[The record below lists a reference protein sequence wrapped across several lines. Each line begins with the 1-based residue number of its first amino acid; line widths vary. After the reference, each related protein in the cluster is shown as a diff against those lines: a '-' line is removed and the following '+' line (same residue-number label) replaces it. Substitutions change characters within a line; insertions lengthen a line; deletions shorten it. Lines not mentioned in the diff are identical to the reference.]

1 MFDNHVYNVMKQL
14 TEEHKS
20 LWRIQKMYKK
30 DAKSCKACKA
40 VWQKMEKEKHAAIKE
55 LQAVLKHHMK

>member
-1 MFDNHVYNVMKQL
+1 MLDNHLYNVMQQL
-14 TEEHKS
+14 TQEHKS

-30 DAKSCKACKA
+30 DAKSCKTCKA
-40 VWQKMEKEKHAAIKE
+40 MWAKLEKQKHLHIKE